1 MGPGPMTASQVPD
14 AVTPVIVRGV
24 ATPEEVAALVAV
36 LSAVGGSSDGSS
48 AADAASSVSAWATP
62 AATMR
67 RPVGYG
73 PGAWQNSLR

>member
-1 MGPGPMTASQVPD
+1 MTRNETSTTAGATASD
-14 AVTPVIVRGV
+14 PVIVRGA

-36 LSAVGGSSDGSS
+36 LSAVGGSGDGSS
-48 AADAASSVSAWATP
+48 GGDAASSVSAWAAP

-67 RPVGYG
+67 RPVGHG

>member
-1 MGPGPMTASQVPD
+1 MTSSQASD
-14 AVTPVIVRGV
+14 AALPVIVQGA
-24 ATPEEVAALVAV
+24 ATPKEVAALVAV
-36 LSAVGGSSDGSS
+36 LSAVGGSGDGSS
-48 AADAASSVSAWATP
+48 AGDATASVSAWATP

>member
-1 MGPGPMTASQVPD
+1 MTSSQASD
-14 AVTPVIVRGV
+14 AALPVIVRGA

-36 LSAVGGSSDGSS
+36 LSAVGGSGDGSS
-48 AADAASSVSAWATP
+48 AGDATSSVSAWATP

>member
-1 MGPGPMTASQVPD
+1 MTSSQAQSSGGPGPAI
-14 AVTPVIVRGV
+14 PVIVRGA

-36 LSAVGGSSDGSS
+36 LSAAGGSDDGSS
-48 AADAASSVSAWATP
+48 GGDAASSVSAWAAP

-67 RPVGYG
+67 RPVGHG